1 MGGAV
6 TSTESLEPL
15 TEDEL
20 TEAALAADPEAGV
33 PEDAT
38 CFWDQALTDDDHLLP
53 QWYMPTPMVGLSASR
68 RWWRW
73 VAVVLIVTFLAIEA
87 YGLCSTY
94 GEVVLG

>member
-1 MGGAV
+1 MSRVDAGAEAPEFV
-6 TSTESLEPL
+6 

-20 TEAALAADPEAGV
+20 AEAALAADPEAVV
-33 PEDAT
+33 PDDAMSL
-38 CFWDQALTDDDHLLP
+38 WDLSSAGEEPLLP
-53 QWYMPTPMVGLSASR
+53 QWYMPAPMTGSSGAR

-73 VAVVLIVTFLAIEA
+73 VAILLIVAFLAIEA